1 MNVKCLFAVSAVLF
15 GCCSALFAAVEE
27 FKGVVPDAAKYET
40 IYKADV
46 TKYAKD
52 GYITDNSLALKGK
65 LKKLA
70 YYLKLTDKKNQ
81 VTWVFVSMDPFTQDL
96 ANVGFPGPDVQ
107 QIIKNMEVL
116 TNVKGVEKGKF
127 ATGSVEFTAKNYMPA
142 ISKKIPGG
150 VSGKFDIN
158 DTFHKGGNYGCLQVH
173 NYLKKQTVFAVNHF
187 NHSVSEFGI
196 GNRAAGNPDWTFS
209 DNSRNYKSAILI
221 VAGQFDDLK
230 KLDIVP
236 LQLKKVSVIGTSSA
250 KTAEIKAGETVKFTF
265 KMDIGGQKYY
275 DADPY
280 YLVWTRTGDD
290 GVTRSEKTKI
300 SPDKPVVVEAKMD
313 KPGFFRLLAWLENRH
328 GKNVSAQTKYR
339 LGRYVFDG
347 GHGVAVNTLKQAVPE
362 PADFDAF
369 WAKQKAK
376 LKAVPLKYKMV
387 EVKCRNPKFKMY
399 KVSIDCAGPRPV
411 TGYLSMPKDAKP
423 KSLPAVGSFH
433 GYGTS
438 VQRQPGVGG
447 RMISFVVNAH
457 GYDLEQPAA
466 YYKKFFASIRSN
478 GRGYAF
484 DPKQNA
490 DPEKAYFLGMALRV
504 MRAYDFLKSLPQWD
518 GKNLTAAGGSQ
529 GGLQT
534 VWAASLVDGLT
545 MARPTVPWCGDIGGE
560 KAKRIKSHFFPAYAP
575 GLRYFDIVNHAKRIP
590 ASCYVNVTRAGL
602 GDYVCPPS
610 GVQIF
615 YNNVKGPK
623 EITWVQNNQHGG
635 VRLPGSNVSVV
646 KSK

>member
-1 MNVKCLFAVSAVLF
+1 MNTKSLFAFSAIFF
-15 GCCSALFAAVEE
+15 GCCSALLAAVDE

-46 TKYAKD
+46 TRYAKD
-52 GYITDNSLALKGK
+52 GYITDNSLAYKGT

-96 ANVGFPGPDVQ
+96 NKIGLPGADVQ
-107 QIIKNMEVL
+107 QVIKNMEVL

-127 ATGSVEFTAKNYMPA
+127 ATGTVEFTSKNYGPA
-142 ISKKIPGG
+142 VSKKIPGG

-158 DTFHKGGNYGCLQVH
+158 DTFHKNGNYGCLQVH
-173 NYLKKQTVFAVNHF
+173 NYLKKQTVFAINHF
-187 NHSVSEFGI
+187 AHAVSEFGI
-196 GNRAAGNPDWTFS
+196 GNRPVGNPDWTFS
-209 DNSRNYKSAILI
+209 NNSRNYKSAILI
-221 VAGQFDDLK
+221 VAGQFDNLK

-236 LQLKKVSVIGTSSA
+236 LNLKKVSVTGVSSA

-265 KMDIGGQKYY
+265 KMNVGGQKYHE
-275 DADPY
+275 AIPY
-280 YLVWTRTGDD
+280 YLAWRRAGDD
-290 GVTRSEKTKI
+290 GVAKSGKI
-300 SPDKPVVVEAKMD
+300 RITPDKPAVVQIKMD
-313 KPGFFRLLAWLENRH
+313 KPGFFRLLAWLEDGKGKNVTVQTKHRH
-328 GKNVSAQTKYR
+328 GK
-339 LGRYVFDG
+339 YVFDG

-362 PADFDAF
+362 PADFDKF

-376 LKAVPLKYKMV
+376 LKAVPMKYKMV
-387 EVKCRNPKFKMY
+387 EVKCHNPKFKMY

-423 KSLPAVGSFH
+423 KSLPAIGVFQ
-433 GYGTS
+433 GYGTY
-438 VQRQPGVGG
+438 RQGQHGVGA
-447 RMISFVVNAH
+447 RHICLTINAH
-457 GYDLEQPAA
+457 GFDLEQPAA
-466 YYKKFFASIRSN
+466 YYTKFFKSIRSN
-478 GRGYAF
+478 GKNYAF

-490 DPEKAYFLGMALRV
+490 DPEKAYFLGMAFRV

-518 GKNLTAAGGSQ
+518 GKNLTATGGSQ

-534 VWAASLVDGLT
+534 IWAAALVDGLT
-545 MARPTVPWCGDIGGE
+545 LATPSVPWCGDIGGE
-560 KAKRIKSHFFPAYAP
+560 KAKRMKSHFFPPYAP

-590 ASCYVNVTRAGL
+590 ASCYVRVARAGL

-635 VRLPGSNVSVV
+635 VRLPGSNASVV